1 MVLSS
6 LGHVLREQRDA
17 SRTPLAPTHAQQQ
30 RGYTHSPTTIISTQH
45 HTRTHTYLITSRRS
59 YSEPDRIRKLFERLR
74 ANYVTCRALYKTT
87 RRQRRK
93 KARTHRKR
101 DYRSAQHNTPHRA
114 LAQPA
119 LLLLRHHYRVRLRA
133 RGYIRPVCVALRFI
147 LELGVV
153 LWRGRAGTFSR

>member
-1 MVLSS
+1 MRV
-6 LGHVLREQRDA
+6 VRLRRQR
-17 SRTPLAPTHAQQQ
+17 
-30 RGYTHSPTTIISTQH
+30 THSSSEIIHIVLPPPSAH
-45 HTRTHTYLITSRRS
+45 HIARTRIRTYLITSRRS
-59 YSEPDRIRKLFERLR
+59 YSAPDCIRKLFERLR

-93 KARTHRKR
+93 NAHTHRKR
-101 DYRSAQHNTPHRA
+101 DYRSVQHNTPHRA

-119 LLLLRHHYRVRLRA
+119 QLLLRFHYRYRVRLRA

-153 LWRGRAGTFSR
+153 M